1 MELYVLFMIL
11 VIGGSFARHDDVCV
25 CVCVC
30 GGVTPL
36 ILKLGQIRE
45 IKGSPPV
52 RFTPEE
58 VILFLFLLNTTL
70 DVPQRASG
78 C

>member
-1 MELYVLFMIL
+1 M
-11 VIGGSFARHDDVCV
+11 
-25 CVCVC
+25 C

-45 IKGSPPV
+45 ISASPPG
-52 RFTPEE
+52 RFTIEE
-58 VILFLFLLNTTL
+58 VIPVFILLNTTL
-70 DVPQRASG
+70 DVAHRGSG